1 MAETMEQIRT
11 WLDHERIQPSVF
23 QLSLIP
29 GGTIFHLEFNA
40 VSEAEAFTRAFAREV
55 IPGERDAGNVA
66 ACLGPAGALC
76 RGLCESGSQA
86 RSCRRCPGQW
96 RYC

>member
-1 MAETMEQIRT
+1 MYAVEYFHGGDVLAEPMEQIRT

-66 ACLGPAGALC
+66 ACLGPAGA
-76 RGLCESGSQA
+76 RAS
-86 RSCRRCPGQW
+86 
-96 RYC
+96 